1 MFKQLVLMAI
11 FSLSIG
17 TSVASFSRP
26 AHAAIDSYMFFQ
38 DYDDGYF
45 DDAQDE

>member
-11 FSLSIG
+11 FALSIG

-26 AHAAIDSYMFFQ
+26 AHAAIDAYMCFQ
-38 DYDDGYF
+38 EYDNSYF
-45 DDAQDE
+45 DTEQDE

>member
-11 FSLSIG
+11 FAVSIG
-17 TSVASFSRP
+17 TSVAAFSMP

-38 DYDDGYF
+38 GYDGGYL
-45 DDAQDE
+45 DDDDTE